1 MKRVIYILQLN
12 GVANLVA
19 NDIGLLR
26 TKYTDIPRK
35 SVSFTRPELEV
46 TICIFNKILWSA
58 IFFLHVSLLKNRNPA
73 KVLDWSE
80 KWYSMCVWPV
90 GLCWTCCFHC
100 CFYNN
105 LYCSYQEKSTMG
117 KKLPIMHLI
126 CFDVILYFASH
137 WLQYFGQ
144 LASSPSFWFKWFY
157 FLRAQTLP
165 IFHWHDKVKA
175 IFKDEMIKN
184 IKNVD

>member
-1 MKRVIYILQLN
+1 MSGIEVLSQVLVKRVIYILQLN

-73 KVLDWSE
+73 KVLD
-80 KWYSMCVWPV
+80 
-90 GLCWTCCFHC
+90 
-100 CFYNN
+100 
-105 LYCSYQEKSTMG
+105 
-117 KKLPIMHLI
+117 
-126 CFDVILYFASH
+126 
-137 WLQYFGQ
+137 
-144 LASSPSFWFKWFY
+144 
-157 FLRAQTLP
+157 
-165 IFHWHDKVKA
+165 
-175 IFKDEMIKN
+175 
-184 IKNVD
+184 